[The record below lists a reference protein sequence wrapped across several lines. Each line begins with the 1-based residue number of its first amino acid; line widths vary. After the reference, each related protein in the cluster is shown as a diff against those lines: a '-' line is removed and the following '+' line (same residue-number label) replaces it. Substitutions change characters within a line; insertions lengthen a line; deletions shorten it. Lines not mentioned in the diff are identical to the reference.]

1 MANDRQAP
9 EAGRARRAHWRGF
22 AIPRR
27 RPLPESRRG
36 GIRRGAHRKLPERCA
51 GAAKAEGPRCLLEE
65 HLSCRLVRLRQGK
78 RRPWFAPDRS
88 RRKTNHD
95 TKAWL
100 IILDPQASIVE
111 TCHRHGERKAEA
123 RPWPRARVFEPDES
137 IEHAQAIVLGD
148 ARTAIRHD
156 EFDIAATPPRREF
169 DGAFGSLRERGVRT
183 EPRRL

>member
-1 MANDRQAP
+1 MLRFLDCRYCQMSQ
-9 EAGRARRAHWRGF
+9 
-22 AIPRR
+22 
-27 RPLPESRRG
+27 LRRG
-36 GIRRGAHRKLPERCA
+36 GRCA
-51 GAAKAEGPRCLLEE
+51 SAAKADGPRGLVQEY
-65 HLSCRLVRLRQGK
+65 HSCRLVRLRQGN

-123 RPWPRARVFEPDES
+123 RSRARTRVFEPDES

-148 ARTAIRHD
+148 ARTAIRDD
-156 EFDIAATPPRREF
+156 EFDIASTPPRREF
-169 DGAFGSLRERGVRT
+169 DGAFGSLR
-183 EPRRL
+183 